1 MTSAHTGTT
10 PEGMSPAD
18 LTDLQVGAAYL
29 APPGFEETLEHEL
42 GRQGVAVRWHGRLAL
57 TAQAPVRSAWALET
71 WTAPQLRDIA
81 SIKGAARDLR
91 AIQRNWAGYA
101 PDLHRRSALI
111 TQNLPPLRARPLV
124 FPALPPQGHLG
135 AWTLLSAERMLLSP
149 TKTSP
154 FINGEVHFVE
164 DREGPPSR
172 AYLKLWEAFT
182 RLGQWPQAAQTCLDL
197 GASPG
202 GWTWVAARCGADVIA
217 IDRADLDPRVA
228 ALPGVTTRRESAF
241 GLDPES
247 MPHVDWLLSDII
259 AYPAR
264 LLTLARRWIDSGRVA
279 RMVLTI
285 KFQGGTDHDTAEQF
299 AALPGGVVRHLW
311 HNKHELT
318 FFWMREGTPHVA

>member
-1 MTSAHTGTT
+1 MAHGETSSPRLTG
-10 PEGMSPAD
+10 SPD
-18 LTDLQVGAAYL
+18 LTGMDVGAAYL
-29 APPGFEETLEHEL
+29 AAPGFEAALEHEL
-42 GRQGVAVRWHGRLAL
+42 ARQGVEVRWHGRLAL
-57 TAQAPVRSAWALET
+57 TIQPPMRSAWALEV
-71 WTAPQLRDIA
+71 WTAPQSRDIP
-81 SIKGAARDLR
+81 SIKAAARDLR

-111 TQNLPPLRARPLV
+111 AQNLPPLAARPLV
-124 FPALPPQGHLG
+124 FPSLPPQGHLG
-135 AWTLLSAERMLLSP
+135 AWTLLSADRMLLSP

-154 FINGEVHFVE
+154 FINGEVQFVE
-164 DREGPPSR
+164 DRQGPPSR

-182 RLGQWPQAAQTCLDL
+182 RLGQWPRAGETCLDL

-241 GLDPES
+241 GLDPAS

-259 AYPAR
+259 AYPTR
-264 LLTLARRWIDSGRVA
+264 LLALARRWIDSGRVA

-285 KFQGGTDHDTAEQF
+285 KFQGETDHDTAEQF

-318 FFWMREGTPHVA
+318 FFWMRTGAPDVA